1 MPDPKCMVNV
11 SGKCLNVISGVADVS
26 ATDSAAE
33 QVEALSVGERHLQ
46 KLYECVTDGVMIV
59 GRDYIIREVN
69 DRTCELSG
77 YKREEL
83 LGKSCGLI
91 CPGVAEDN
99 CCPVWAQDKSEFCG
113 LETVI
118 RCKDG
123 TLSHVLKS
131 ASRLIIDD
139 EEYICENFS
148 DISALKEVE
157 FKLRK
162 SNNELK
168 IILESAPIGI
178 ILVRNYRIIESN
190 RQLADLL
197 GYTPEEMLG
206 MDVRTFC
213 PDADKISAV
222 ICGKDFK
229 LFTKELTVRHHD
241 GSEVVVI
248 VTVNTFG
255 KDEVGDSADV
265 LVTMLDITE
274 RQKARE
280 EIWRQA
286 YYDKL
291 TEIPNRAYLLKEL
304 QRNIEQ
310 NNEISLILFDL
321 NKFKEV
327 NDNYG
332 HLAGDTLLQNV
343 ARSLSDFIQKPNFTG
358 RLGGDEFII
367 IVHNRDRE
375 ELEAFCASICDI
387 IATRC
392 ELQDQSIRVSAS
404 LGIVSNADNVNDYLL
419 RADLAMYE
427 AKMMSKMRPN
437 GAYKFFTPS
446 MLKSHEIQSQMKNML
461 LEAFDNDEFDIAYQP
476 VYNIKTMTIE
486 GVEALLRWEH
496 PTYGEV
502 APEVVVP
509 IADETGVLVLIGH
522 WVLDQVGR
530 TLSSLQQLVPALR
543 ETGFYISVN
552 MTLQQLSDPDLISVF
567 TQMLEKYSIPG
578 DIIMI
583 DITDTSALDKS
594 KWSLSIINHLKE
606 YGVRISIDDFGIG
619 YSALSTVER
628 SSINILKIDR
638 SYISKL
644 HIEKNMEIT
653 KAIINLAKALD
664 LGVVAEGVETLEQFK
679 MVSELQCDAAQGY
692 YLNKP
697 LNVDQLRELTY
708 NLYM

>member
-1 MPDPKCMVNV
+1 MIDPKCMVNV
-11 SGKCLNVISGVADVS
+11 SGKFSNDSSGSVA
-26 ATDSAAE
+26 DSAAE
-33 QVEALSVGERHLQ
+33 QIELLGESENRLQ
-46 KLYECVTDGVMIV
+46 KLYDCITDGVMIV
-59 GRDYIIREVN
+59 GKDYKIREIN
-69 DRTCELSG
+69 DRACELTG
-77 YKREEL
+77 YQRDEL
-83 LGKSCGLI
+83 LGKSCGMI
-91 CPGVAEDN
+91 CPGMAEEN
-99 CCPVWAQDKSEFCG
+99 SCPLWAQNQPGFCG
-113 LETVI
+113 METV
-118 RCKDG
+118 
-123 TLSHVLKS
+123 LSNKSGMINHVLKS
-131 ASRLIIDD
+131 ATRITLDG
-139 EEYICENFS
+139 EEYVCENFS

-168 IILESAPIGI
+168 VILESAPIGI
-178 ILVRNYRIIESN
+178 ILVRNYKVIESN

-197 GYTPEEMLG
+197 GYSTEQMLG
-206 MDVRTFC
+206 MDVRVFY
-213 PDADKISAV
+213 PEAKKIAEV
-222 ICGKDFK
+222 IYRKDFK
-229 LFTKELTVRHHD
+229 LFTKELQVKRQD

-248 VTVNTFG
+248 VTVNTFE
-255 KDEVGDSADV
+255 KEDDSSPADV

-304 QRNIEQ
+304 QRNIDL

-327 NDNYG
+327 NDNHG

-343 ARSLSDFIQKPNFTG
+343 AKSLTEFIREPNFTG
-358 RLGGDEFII
+358 RLGGDEFVI
-367 IVHNRDRE
+367 IVHTRDRE
-375 ELEAFCASICDI
+375 ELEEFCASICDI

-392 ELQDQSIRVSAS
+392 ELRDQSIRVSAS
-404 LGIVSNADNVNDYLL
+404 LGVVSNADNVNDYLL

-427 AKMMSKMRPN
+427 AKIMSKMRPN

-461 LEAFDNDEFDIAYQP
+461 LDAFENDEFDIAYQP

-522 WVLDQVGR
+522 WVLDQVGQ
-530 TLSSLQQLVPALR
+530 TLSRLQKLVPALC

-567 TQMLEKYSIPG
+567 TKMLEKYNIPG

-606 YGVRISIDDFGIG
+606 FGVRISIDDFGIG

-653 KAIINLAKALD
+653 RAIINLAKALD
-664 LGVVAEGVETLEQFK
+664 LGVVAEGVEDLEQFK
-679 MVSELQCDAAQGY
+679 MVSELECDAAQGY

-697 LNVDQLRELTY
+697 LNVAELRELTY